1 MSIFRFK
8 TFSSF
13 QRFIKPLQMM
23 TRGDWDLTVELEPPG
38 RRRLRQLAG
47 IFQHLFDQLRAIIT
61 KIAVTT
67 VNLSRVAPD
76 LASMAQE
83 LETGAHDQVRQVE
96 QITQA
101 SQKMAAMVQEVGRYS
116 EDAAAFYREV
126 VEVIKVL
133 QERSENI
140 VTAVHLIDR
149 ITFQTRLLALNAAVE
164 AARAGEAGVGFAVVA
179 QEIRQLADRS
189 GEATNQVGGILS
201 TIQESIARLAARMG
215 TGAQGQATDATFH
228 DLLAEMAEAGESQD
242 AQVQRVIQE
251 VTADLTA
258 VGEIAENQRH
268 NASRLS
274 HLGEQIRQQCEEL
287 LLGVGVFRLAGHQK
301 AKEIIEY
308 ISQDAELTSMSR
320 PRQEAFL
327 RRVQRDYP
335 FFELCYVTNASGFQ
349 VTDNIAANGFQTAY
363 GSTGFGKN
371 WSKRPWFAEAINRRN
386 TYISDI
392 YRSVASDGFCFT
404 VSTPLRDAGGNLVG
418 VLGAD
423 IIAFAKSFF
432 R

>member
-1 MSIFRFK
+1 MSIFRLNH
-8 TFSSF
+8 FSSF

-38 RRRLRQLAG
+38 RWRLRQLAG
-47 IFQHLFDQLRAIIT
+47 IFQHLFGKLRAIIT

-76 LASMAQE
+76 LATMAQD
-83 LETGAHDQVRQVE
+83 LENGAHDQVRQVE

-101 SQKMAAMVQEVGRYS
+101 SQKMAAMVREVGRYS

-126 VEVIKVL
+126 VDVIRVL

-140 VTAVHLIDR
+140 ATAVSLIDK

-164 AARAGEAGVGFAVVA
+164 AARAGNAGVGFAVVA

-201 TIQESIARLAARMG
+201 TIQDSIARLAARMG

-228 DLLAEMAEAGESQD
+228 NLLEEMAQTGESQD
-242 AQVQRVIQE
+242 TQVQRVIHE
-251 VTADLTA
+251 VTADLQA
-258 VGEIAENQRH
+258 VGEIAENQLH
-268 NASRLS
+268 NASHLT
-274 HLGEQIRQQCEEL
+274 HLGEQIRRHCEDL
-287 LLGVGVFRLAGHQK
+287 LLGVGVFRLPGHQK

-308 ISQDAELTSMSR
+308 ISRDAELASMSR

-327 RRVQRDYP
+327 RRVLRNYP
-335 FFELCYVTNASGFQ
+335 FFELSYVTNADGVQ
-349 VTDNIAANGFQTAY
+349 ITDNISINGFQTAY

-371 WSKRPWFAEAINRRN
+371 WSQRPWFTEAINRRN

-392 YRSVASDGFCFT
+392 YRSVASDSYCFT
-404 VSTPLRDAGGNLVG
+404 VSTPLWDTGGKLRG

-423 IIAFAKSFF
+423 INFTDILDI
-432 R
+432 